1 MKRAKLLGNFKSFV
15 ANEWPR
21 SDARPRLSYIS
32 YIHVFSSKFWHCCPE
47 IVISVSAG
55 NGNKGKS
62 DNSRD
67 KNKGRK
73 KRNKKDYASM
83 AINTFSVSLLSLS
96 PVITRPPMSAVVMQP
111 LGSDLY
117 DSCNYLVSLSAL
129 NSDFFFIYSINSI
142 A

>member
-15 ANEWPR
+15 AREWPR

-67 KNKGRK
+67 EKQRKEEKKQKG
-73 KRNKKDYASM
+73 
-83 AINTFSVSLLSLS
+83 
-96 PVITRPPMSAVVMQP
+96 
-111 LGSDLY
+111 
-117 DSCNYLVSLSAL
+117 SCFYGN
-129 NSDFFFIYSINSI
+129 
-142 A
+142 

>member
-1 MKRAKLLGNFKSFV
+1 METK
-15 ANEWPR
+15 
-21 SDARPRLSYIS
+21 AR
-32 YIHVFSSKFWHCCPE
+32 VTTAE
-47 IVISVSAG
+47 I
-55 NGNKGKS
+55 
-62 DNSRD
+62 

-73 KRNKKDYASM
+73 KRNKKDYGSM

-117 DSCNYLVSLSAL
+117 DSCNYLVSLSTL
-129 NSDFFFIYSINSI
+129 NSDFLFIYSLNSI